1 MKKVGFIGLGLMGQ
15 PMAINLLKAGYELT
29 VYDRNEDKTAALV
42 REGAAGAAGP
52 QEVAEASEVII
63 TMLPNSPH
71 VLEVVFGEGGL
82 YPVLRPGQYFVDM
95 SSISPIA
102 AQEIAEKLAEKGVA
116 ALDAPVS
123 GGVEKAA
130 AGTLAVMVGGTEEAF
145 AAVKEVLSAMAGSL
159 VLVGPA
165 GAGQTCKLVNQMIV
179 GVNIAILAE
188 AFALGK
194 KAGVNPENIFQAIR
208 GGLAGSQCMEDKAPR
223 MFSGNFAPG
232 FRINLHAKDLG
243 NVLETSRE
251 LHVAVPL
258 TAQVMEMMQ
267 VLINDGQ
274 GGSDHGGL
282 ALFYEKLNSLSLKQ
296 EG

>member
-1 MKKVGFIGLGLMGQ
+1 MRKVGFIGLGLMGQ
-15 PMAINLLKAGYELT
+15 PMACNLLRAGYELT
-29 VYDRNEDKTAALV
+29 VYDRNDHKVAAV
-42 REGAAGAAGP
+42 VKEGAAGAKSP
-52 QEVAEASEVII
+52 QEVAEAAEVII

-71 VLEVVFGEGGL
+71 VKEVVFGANGL

-102 AQEIAEKLAEKGVA
+102 AKEIAEKLEEKGVH

-123 GGVEKAA
+123 GGVEKAK
-130 AGTLAVMVGGTEEAF
+130 AGTLAVMVGGSAAAF
-145 AAVKEVLSAMAGSL
+145 EAVKPVLSAMAGSI

-179 GVNIAILAE
+179 GVNIAIIAE
-188 AFALGK
+188 ALTLGK
-194 KAGVNPENIFQAIR
+194 KAGVDPENIFQAIR
-208 GGLAGSQCMEDKAPR
+208 GGLAGSQCLEDKAPR
-223 MFSGNFAPG
+223 MFSGNFDPG

-267 VLINDGQ
+267 ALLNDGH
-274 GGSDHGGL
+274 GACDHGGL
-282 ALFYEKLNSLSLKQ
+282 ALFYEKLNSLSLNR
-296 EG
+296 EA

>member
-165 GAGQTCKLVNQMIV
+165 GAGQMCKLVNQMIV

-243 NVLETSRE
+243 NVLETSR
-251 LHVAVPL
+251 
-258 TAQVMEMMQ
+258 
-267 VLINDGQ
+267 
-274 GGSDHGGL
+274 
-282 ALFYEKLNSLSLKQ
+282 
-296 EG
+296 